1 MRHLC
6 DANVFLA
13 AAVEDHP
20 HHAIAKSWLDRL
32 GGQDTVEFCRI
43 TQAAFLRLLSNQAV
57 LKENAVSNTEAV
69 IIYRNFLQ
77 DGRIRFQ
84 PEPEGIETLWLQ
96 HAALETKSPLIWMD
110 AYLAAFAQLLGMRL
124 VTFDRGF
131 SRYQGLDLLLLRA
144 ASQPA
149 P

>member
-20 HHAIAKSWLDRL
+20 HHAIAKSWFDGLSD
-32 GGQDTVEFCRI
+32 QDTAEFCRI
-43 TQAAFLRLLSNQAV
+43 TQAALLRLLSNQAI
-57 LKENAVSNTEAV
+57 LKENALSNREAV
-69 IIYRNFLQ
+69 AIYRKFLQ
-77 DGRIRFQ
+77 DHRVRFQ
-84 PEPEGIETLWLQ
+84 AEPEGIETLWLQ
-96 HAALETKSPLIWMD
+96 DAGLETKSPLIWMD
-110 AYLAAFAQLLGMRL
+110 AYLAAFARLLGMRF

-131 SRYQGLDLLLLRA
+131 SRYQGLVLLLLHPT
-144 ASQPA
+144 SPTV